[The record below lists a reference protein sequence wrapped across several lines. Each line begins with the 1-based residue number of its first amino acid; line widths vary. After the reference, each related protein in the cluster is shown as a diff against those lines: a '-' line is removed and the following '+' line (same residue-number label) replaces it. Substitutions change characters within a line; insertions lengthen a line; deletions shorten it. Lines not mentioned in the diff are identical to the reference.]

1 SGNLAG
7 HLIVLANACEEW
19 METAIA
25 PHARL
30 GMMDHLQLACDA
42 IEILPAAS
50 SKRGRQLASILE
62 EIEAQLNGAQA
73 IQTLSPTLKRLAERA
88 ASAARD
94 IIPAAA
100 GDNSPDLVFWI
111 EALRKTV
118 AEHERD
124 RAQIAD
130 APHVL
135 KSRLNALAGTAREMA
150 LAMD

>member
-1 SGNLAG
+1 MMY
-7 HLIVLANACEEW
+7 HL
-19 METAIA
+19 
-25 PHARL
+25 P
-30 GMMDHLQLACDA
+30 LACDA
-42 IEILPAAS
+42 IKILPAAS

-62 EIEAQLNGAQA
+62 EIEVQLNGAQA
-73 IQTLSPTLKRLAERA
+73 IETLSPTLKRLAEKA

-124 RAQIAD
+124 RAD
-130 APHVL
+130 R
-135 KSRLNALAGTAREMA
+135 KSTRLNSSH
-150 LAMD
+150 